1 MNLKASGVIE
11 YFFIHVW
18 WYFVSTNPY
27 IIKEH
32 IKSPNPPVKN
42 IFKVL
47 LVSVIQN
54 QFLQKKYVKIGGVG
68 AGGFLECFGK
78 NIQICSFLSTKC
90 PSLQPNVHPRSQM
103 SSPEKNSL

>member
-1 MNLKASGVIE
+1 MNLKAPGVIE

-18 WYFVSTNPY
+18 WYFISTNPY

-42 IFKVL
+42 IFKIS

-54 QFLQKKYVKIGGVG
+54 QFF
-68 AGGFLECFGK
+68 AK
-78 NIQICSFLSTKC
+78 NMWK
-90 PSLQPNVHPRSQM
+90 
-103 SSPEKNSL
+103 